1 FSVFE
6 LSQSISGGKFLS
18 LRELNQIL
26 LLEKGTGFEKYNK
39 GNDSNVVTLTVQLY
53 HFIRKENINEK
64 PKPLATEKM
73 LSFGH

>member
-1 FSVFE
+1 SVFE

-39 GNDSNVVTLTVQLY
+39 GNDSLIKSLDKDFLMPYNFFNQ
-53 HFIRKENINEK
+53 KK
-64 PKPLATEKM
+64 
-73 LSFGH
+73 